1 MHQQLTLAQFNAHYF
16 YKTEL
21 VSLCKQ
27 YGLPAYGTKAE
38 LNQYIRL
45 YLSGEPITHIKST
58 RKRPPHKKLT
68 TGQLSLKTKIVGSGF
83 KFNNEAREFFA
94 NYFGVAH
101 FSFKKEMAIIK
112 RRAETTHDNQLTVG
126 DLLKLYTDMVA
137 QNTQNQVR
145 RQTHE
150 ESTYQW
156 NNFVKDFYASRVS
169 AQYTNKLKV
178 AAILWHHVKNTPQSK
193 IYHDNLVSKYAEEI
207 NYFKK

>member
-58 RKRPPHKKLT
+58 RKRPPHKKLA

-101 FSFKKEMAIIK
+101 FSLKKEMAIIK

-137 QNTQNQVR
+137 QIHRIRCVAKHTKSPPINGIILLKISMLVV
-145 RQTHE
+145 
-150 ESTYQW
+150 YQH
-156 NNFVKDFYASRVS
+156 NIPIS
-169 AQYTNKLKV
+169 
-178 AAILWHHVKNTPQSK
+178 
-193 IYHDNLVSKYAEEI
+193 
-207 NYFKK
+207 

>member
-58 RKRPPHKKLT
+58 RKRPPHKKLA

-83 KFNNEAREFFA
+83 KFNNEAR
-94 NYFGVAH
+94 
-101 FSFKKEMAIIK
+101 KEP
-112 RRAETTHDNQLTVG
+112 
-126 DLLKLYTDMVA
+126 
-137 QNTQNQVR
+137 
-145 RQTHE
+145 
-150 ESTYQW
+150 TY
-156 NNFVKDFYASRVS
+156 
-169 AQYTNKLKV
+169 
-178 AAILWHHVKNTPQSK
+178 
-193 IYHDNLVSKYAEEI
+193 
-207 NYFKK
+207 